1 MPIVVMI
8 LIYGGTAYLQYNRT
22 LRWGYR
28 PQRAVLDAV
37 VAAFFFPFAWIAW
50 LVRRPYHK

>member
-1 MPIVVMI
+1 MQTVVMI

-37 VAAFFFPFAWIAW
+37 VAAFFFPIAWIAW